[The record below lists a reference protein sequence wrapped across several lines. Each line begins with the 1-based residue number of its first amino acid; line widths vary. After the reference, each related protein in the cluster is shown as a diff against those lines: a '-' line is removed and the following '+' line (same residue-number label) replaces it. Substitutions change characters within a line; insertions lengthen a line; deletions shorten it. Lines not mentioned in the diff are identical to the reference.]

1 MNTSWDARRRA
12 RAQRFAAGGE
22 YADGKVIDPQQLKEL
37 P

>member
-1 MNTSWDARRRA
+1 MTSLWDARRRA
-12 RAQRFAAGGE
+12 KAQRVAAGGE